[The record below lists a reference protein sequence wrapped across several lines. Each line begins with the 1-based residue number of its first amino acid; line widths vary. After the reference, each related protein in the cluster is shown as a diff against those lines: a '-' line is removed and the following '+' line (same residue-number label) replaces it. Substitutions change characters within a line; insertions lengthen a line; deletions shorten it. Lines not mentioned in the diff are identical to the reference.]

1 MYYFFRYRCIM
12 FRSIILWVIIITM
25 FKITSIFYY
34 DLQQRSID
42 SSSSSLP
49 YDTEEKTK
57 KFSNLSLFSIKTEIK
72 SLNLSLII
80 NHTTIEYYKQ
90 YVKRKNHEQF
100 MYNSNLYSSK
110 TTRYIL
116 LVQVH
121 TRIVYLKKFIEM
133 LQDVETINQSLVIF
147 SHDFIDSDINT
158 LVTNITFVPVIQIFY
173 PFSQQLYPNEFPGLD
188 PNDCPRDIV
197 RHKALASRC
206 NNAPNPD
213 RYGHYREVSI
223 VQIKHHWWWKLNF
236 VFNSIEI
243 LQNRTDNLLLLLEE
257 DFYLSPDAL
266 VFLKKMEMEK
276 ERLCPECLFYT
287 LGNLEKSGRQFGKLS
302 SKISI
307 AYWHARYNL
316 GMTIS
321 YSLWVLLVKYA
332 EEFCTIDD
340 YNWDWSL
347 VYLAQQRFHFPR
359 VMYSTAT
366 RVIHLGSCGTHHKKF
381 CSNESDIAR
390 WTETDKFYQDNKKY
404 LFPITSLSVHLKY
417 EGKRPFKQPNGG
429 WSDVRDRQ
437 LCLSFA
443 FKQYK
448 HLSPIN
454 KTNII

>member
-147 SHDFIDSDINT
+147 SHDFIDSDINA
-158 LVTNITFVPVIQIFY
+158 LVTNITFVPVKYIF
-173 PFSQQLYPNEFPGLD
+173 
-188 PNDCPRDIV
+188 
-197 RHKALASRC
+197 
-206 NNAPNPD
+206 
-213 RYGHYREVSI
+213 
-223 VQIKHHWWWKLNF
+223 
-236 VFNSIEI
+236 
-243 LQNRTDNLLLLLEE
+243 
-257 DFYLSPDAL
+257 
-266 VFLKKMEMEK
+266 
-276 ERLCPECLFYT
+276 
-287 LGNLEKSGRQFGKLS
+287 
-302 SKISI
+302 
-307 AYWHARYNL
+307 
-316 GMTIS
+316 
-321 YSLWVLLVKYA
+321 
-332 EEFCTIDD
+332 
-340 YNWDWSL
+340 
-347 VYLAQQRFHFPR
+347 
-359 VMYSTAT
+359 
-366 RVIHLGSCGTHHKKF
+366 
-381 CSNESDIAR
+381 
-390 WTETDKFYQDNKKY
+390 
-404 LFPITSLSVHLKY
+404 
-417 EGKRPFKQPNGG
+417 
-429 WSDVRDRQ
+429 
-437 LCLSFA
+437 
-443 FKQYK
+443 
-448 HLSPIN
+448 
-454 KTNII
+454 

>member
-1 MYYFFRYRCIM
+1 MYHCLRYRCAVS
-12 FRSIILWVIIITM
+12 RSIIFWIIIITM
-25 FKITSIFYY
+25 FKIASIFYY
-34 DLQQRSID
+34 DLQHRTID
-42 SSSSSLP
+42 SSSSSLLF
-49 YDTEEKTK
+49 DIKEKTK
-57 KFSNLSLFSIKTEIK
+57 KFSNISLSSAKNEIE
-72 SLNLSLII
+72 SLNSTIANNL
-80 NHTTIEYYKQ
+80 TTIEYYRE

-100 MYNSNLYSSK
+100 MYNSNLFLSK

-121 TRIVYLKKFIEM
+121 TRVVYFKKFIEM
-133 LQDVETINQSLVIF
+133 LQVVETINESLVIF
-147 SHDFIDSDINT
+147 SHDFIDSNINSLIT
-158 LVTNITFVPVIQIFY
+158 SITFVPVIQIFY
-173 PFSQQLYPNEFPGLD
+173 PFSQQLYPSEFPGLD

-243 LQNRTDNLLLLLEE
+243 LQNRTDYLLLLLEE

-266 VFLKKMEMEK
+266 VFLKKMETTK
-276 ERLCPECLFYT
+276 ELLCPECLFYT
-287 LGNLEKSGRQFGKLS
+287 LGNLEKAGRQFGKLS

-321 YSLWVLLVKYA
+321 HSLWTLLVKYA

-347 VYLAQQRFHFPR
+347 VYLAQQRFQFPR
-359 VMYSTAT
+359 VMYSSAT

-381 CSNESDIAR
+381 CSSESDIAR
-390 WTETDKFYQDNKKY
+390 WTETDKLYRDNRKY
-404 LFPITSLSVHLKY
+404 LFPETSLSVHLKY
-417 EGKRPFKQPNGG
+417 EGKRIFKQPNGG
-429 WSDVRDRQ
+429 WSDIRDRQ

-443 FKQYK
+443 FKDYK
-448 HLSPIN
+448 NITPIDA
-454 KTNII
+454 KI